1 MLEEGFSMSWLNEAL
16 ENADQPITVDVSNLD
31 WIPKDTIEVMP
42 LTTSE
47 YQGLKFHPAVRKH
60 QNETD
65 KAEALG
71 LVMICEMMSKCDNE
85 VSWALLSKLPLTH
98 LGALSSAIMASI
110 GEINGGGVLGEL
122 GNTQ

>member
-1 MLEEGFSMSWLNEAL
+1 MSWLNEAL
-16 ENADQPITVDVSNLD
+16 ENADQPIPVDVSHLD
-31 WIPKDTIEVMP
+31 WIPKDTIDVMP

-71 LVMICEMMSKCDNE
+71 LVMICEMMSKCDKE

-98 LGALSSAIMASI
+98 LGALSQAIMASV
-110 GEINGGGVLGEL
+110 GELNGGGVLGEL
-122 GNTQ
+122 EDTQ

>member
-1 MLEEGFSMSWLNEAL
+1 MSWLNEAL
-16 ENADQPITVDVSNLD
+16 ENADNPISVDVSNLE
-31 WIPKDTIEVMP
+31 WIPKDTIDIMP

-60 QNETD
+60 QNDTD

-71 LVMICEMMSKCDNE
+71 LVMICEMMKKCDKE
-85 VSWALLSKLPLTH
+85 ITWALMSKLPLTH

>member
-1 MLEEGFSMSWLNEAL
+1 
-16 ENADQPITVDVSNLD
+16 
-31 WIPKDTIEVMP
+31 
-42 LTTSE
+42 
-47 YQGLKFHPAVRKH
+47 
-60 QNETD
+60 
-65 KAEALG
+65 

>member
-1 MLEEGFSMSWLNEAL
+1 MSWLNEAL
-16 ENADQPITVDVSNLD
+16 ENADQPITVDVSSLD
-31 WIPKDTIEVMP
+31 WIPKDTIDVMP

-47 YQGLKFHPAVRKH
+47 YQTLKFHPAVRKH
-60 QNETD
+60 TNDTD

-71 LVMICEMMSKCDNE
+71 LVMICEMMKKCDKE
-85 VSWALLSKLPLTH
+85 ISWGLMSKLPLTH
-98 LGALSSAIMASI
+98 LGALSTAIMASI

>member
-1 MLEEGFSMSWLNEAL
+1 MSWLNEAL
-16 ENADQPITVDVSNLD
+16 ENADQPVTVDVSNLE
-31 WIPKDTIEVMP
+31 WIPKDTIDIMP

-47 YQGLKFHPAVRKH
+47 YQALKFHPAVRKH
-60 QNETD
+60 TNDAD

-71 LVMICEMMSKCDNE
+71 LVMICEMMKKCDKE
-85 VSWALLSKLPLTH
+85 ITWGLMSKLPLTH
-98 LGALSSAIMASI
+98 LGALSSSIMSSI